1 MKHIKHLT
9 FIAVAVL
16 AAIALSSCGKEDTE
30 NSNGIIGTWRNLK
43 IDYVFNGEIIGTED
57 YSEVD
62 NAVLTFGKDGHIESM
77 AGIEGGAEF
86 PIAVPYYYSPKDKT
100 VELTLLYFKF
110 VLNVDK
116 LTSSE
121 LVLSNEDVIN
131 IKLNGGTSSLG
142 KVVDTYKGIKIYEY
156 DDDLIY
162 TLCYKANGKVIP
174 CDKLSEDDIDG
185 TFTGD
190 IDGYYDK
197 TTAYFKRVK

>member
-9 FIAVAVL
+9 FIAVVVL

-30 NSNGIIGTWRNLK
+30 SSNGIIGTWRNIK
-43 IDYVFNGEIIGTED
+43 IDYVFNGEIIGAED
-57 YSEVD
+57 YSGVD
-62 NAVLTFGKDGHIESM
+62 NAVLTFGKDGHIESI

-121 LVLSNEDVIN
+121 LVLSNEDMIN
-131 IKLNGGTSSLG
+131 IKLNGGTSFLG
-142 KVVDTYKGIKIYEY
+142 EVVDTYKGIKIYEY

-190 IDGYYDK
+190 INGYYDK
-197 TTAYFKRVK
+197 TTAYFKRVR

>member
-1 MKHIKHLT
+1 MRRIKHLT

-16 AAIALSSCGKEDTE
+16 TAITLSSCGKEDAE
-30 NSNGIIGTWRNLK
+30 SSNGIIGTWRNIK

-57 YSEVD
+57 YSGVD

-121 LVLSNEDVIN
+121 LVLSNEDMIN

-142 KVVDTYKGIKIYEY
+142 EVVDTYKGIKIYEY
-156 DDDLIY
+156 DDDLVY
-162 TLCYKANGKVIP
+162 TLCYVANGKVIP

-190 IDGYYDK
+190 LHGYYDK

>member
-1 MKHIKHLT
+1 
-9 FIAVAVL
+9 V
-16 AAIALSSCGKEDTE
+16 G
-30 NSNGIIGTWRNLK
+30 
-43 IDYVFNGEIIGTED
+43 
-57 YSEVD
+57 
-62 NAVLTFGKDGHIESM
+62 
-77 AGIEGGAEF
+77 
-86 PIAVPYYYSPKDKT
+86 
-100 VELTLLYFKF
+100 LTLLYFKF
-110 VLNVDK
+110 VLNVDR

-156 DDDLIY
+156 DDLAY

-174 CDKLSEDDIDG
+174 CDKMSEDDIDG

-190 IDGYYDK
+190 LDGYYDK